1 MTQQDIPQTYR
12 YKFSIEIMNEVTA
25 FSKIHQ
31 YDDRQT
37 YREAWNIWK
46 EEQRDS
52 VDAET
57 ERLMRLGY
65 TGSVEDKMYRA
76 GRYYFRKKDLSE
88 TKEKRERRGYILI
101 NRKARAAMDTHIRE
115 IMDGDEFTPASGYTD
130 FCGKNLAILTEEI
143 YRICREDVAAAADT
157 KILAEKFKKTY
168 KNRYYL
174 LSRSRN

>member
-1 MTQQDIPQTYR
+1 MTEHDTPQTYR
-12 YKFSIEIMNEVTA
+12 YKFSIEIMTEVTA

-37 YREAWNIWK
+37 YREAWDIWK
-46 EEQRDS
+46 EDQRDI

-57 ERLMRLGY
+57 NRLLRLGY
-65 TGSVEDKMYRA
+65 TGSVEGKMYRA
-76 GRYYFRKKDLSE
+76 GRYYFRKKDLSK
-88 TKEKRERRGYILI
+88 TKEKQERRDYITI
-101 NRKARAAMDTHIRE
+101 DRKVRSAMDTHIRE
-115 IMDGDEFTPASGYTD
+115 IMDGDKFTPASGYTD
-130 FCGKNLAILTEEI
+130 FCGKNLAILTEEVF
-143 YRICREDVAAAADT
+143 RICREDATVDA

>member
-1 MTQQDIPQTYR
+1 MTQHDIPQTYR

-37 YREAWNIWK
+37 YREAWDSWK
-46 EEQRDS
+46 EEQKDII
-52 VDAET
+52 DTET
-57 ERLMRLGY
+57 DRLMRLGY

-76 GRYYFRKKDLSE
+76 GRYYFRKKNLSA
-88 TKEKRERRGYILI
+88 TKEKQNRRGYISI
-101 NRKARAAMDTHIRE
+101 NRNVRAAMDTHIRG
-115 IMDGDEFTPASGYTD
+115 IIDGNDFTPASGYTD
-130 FCGKNLAILTEEI
+130 FCGNNLAILTEEI
-143 YRICREDVAAAADT
+143 HSICRDYAVDT
-157 KILAEKFKKTY
+157 KLLVEKFKKTY